1 MTGQVSLV
9 GAGCGP
15 ADWITVAGQKALQ
28 SCDVLLYDELID
40 PSLLDQAP
48 KNAQRIPVGKRAG
61 GLSHKQEEINAL
73 LVDLARQGNQ
83 VVRLKGG
90 DPYLFGRGGEEAQ
103 ALAADG
109 IGYQVIPGISSA
121 LAIPLEA
128 GIPVTH
134 RGVSRSVHI
143 ITAHTAADTLPEN
156 LAQLA
161 KLDGTLVFLMGQ
173 GRLGE
178 LSQALIALGKDPA
191 TPAAVLSGGN
201 SPHPARV
208 VGKLADIAARTEAAQ
223 VQPPAVIVVG
233 PAAALDLR
241 STQGAEVGLT
251 GTSEFQEKLAD
262 LVRSRGLIPRALQRA
277 VCTPVPEAIPWGDL
291 DGAWVVFTSQRGIDF
306 FFRRLVEE
314 GVDLRRLVCCRFAVI
329 GQATKTALAGHGI
342 QADLCP
348 AEFTGQALA
357 QVLAQAVSPEERV
370 YVFDSVQGSNVIPET
385 LIPRG
390 ISCRRISL
398 YDTAY
403 ETLPHAPSPSCVLFG
418 SAGAVRALARD
429 GWKPGEGITGVC
441 IGPVS
446 AAAYEA
452 CFGCPPVVAETI
464 SAEALAEAAQ
474 TVTLRL

>member
-1 MTGQVSLV
+1 MAGQVSLV

-48 KNAQRIPVGKRAG
+48 KTARRIPVGKRAG

-73 LVDLARQGNQ
+73 LVDLARQGHQ

-103 ALAADG
+103 ALAAAG

-161 KLDGTLVFLMGQ
+161 ALDGTLVFLMGL

-178 LSQALIALGKDPA
+178 LSQALISLGKAPT

-208 VGKLADIAARTEAAQ
+208 VGTLEDIAARTQAAK
-223 VQPPAVIVVG
+223 VQPPAVILVG
-233 PAAALDLR
+233 PAAVLDLR
-241 STQGAEVGLT
+241 SPQGAEVGLT
-251 GTSEFQEKLAD
+251 GTAEFQEKLAD
-262 LVRSRGLIPRALQRA
+262 LVRSRGMIPRSLQRA
-277 VCTPVPEAIPWGDL
+277 VCTPVPAEIPWGDL

-306 FFRRLVEE
+306 FFRRLEE
-314 GVDLRRLVCCRFAVI
+314 DGIDLRRLSRCRFAVI
-329 GQATKTALAGHGI
+329 GKATKTALARHGI

-357 QVLAQAVSPEERV
+357 QALAQTVAPEERV

-385 LIPRG
+385 LNARG
-390 ISCRRISL
+390 ISCKRLSL

-403 ETLPHAPSPSCVLFG
+403 ETVPQVTSPSCVLFG

-429 GWKPGEGITGVC
+429 GWKPGDGITGVC

-452 CFGCPPVVAETI
+452 CFGCSPVVAETI
-464 SAEALAEAAQ
+464 SAQALAEAAEA
-474 TVTLRL
+474 LIPRR